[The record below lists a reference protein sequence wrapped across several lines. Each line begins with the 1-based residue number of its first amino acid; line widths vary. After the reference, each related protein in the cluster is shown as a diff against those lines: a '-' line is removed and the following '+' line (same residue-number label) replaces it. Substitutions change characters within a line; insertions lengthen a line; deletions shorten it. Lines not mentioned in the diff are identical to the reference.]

1 MERSGDR
8 GYYIILIGT
17 VETLIG
23 DIDETKDREYTMA
36 PNNLN
41 KMEYIILVLL
51 QDDNVCLYTSE

>member
-8 GYYIILIGT
+8 GYYIILVGT

>member
-23 DIDETKDREYTMA
+23 DINETKDREYTMA

-51 QDDNVCLYTSE
+51 QDDTVCLYTSE

>member
-51 QDDNVCLYTSE
+51 QDDTSCLYTSE

>member
-51 QDDNVCLYTSE
+51 QDDTVCLYTSE